1 MASSANTFGTF
12 LETIKKLEDAAPA
25 ARQSSFPESEV
36 LEIAKMLGRTGGQ
49 APVRVA
55 MSQAGI
61 AEPAFFRAVFA
72 GREKG
77 IFDIDEQSEQ
87 AVLKLTKLG
96 YGFVS

>member
-12 LETIKKLEDAAPA
+12 LETIKKLEEGPPSKG
-25 ARQSSFPESEV
+25 SSFPESEV
-36 LEIAKMLGRTGGQ
+36 LQIAKMLAGTGGQ

-55 MSQAGI
+55 MAQAGV
-61 AEPAFFRAVFA
+61 AEPAFFRAGFA

-77 IFDIDEQSEQ
+77 IFDIDEQSDQ

-96 YGFVS
+96 YGFAG